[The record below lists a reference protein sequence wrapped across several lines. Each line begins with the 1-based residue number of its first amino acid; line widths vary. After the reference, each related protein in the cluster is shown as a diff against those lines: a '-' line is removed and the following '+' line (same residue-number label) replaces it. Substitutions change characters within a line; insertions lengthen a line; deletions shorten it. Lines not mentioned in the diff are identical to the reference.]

1 MTDDPRKLF
10 AGTENL
16 KMPVSD
22 PPAPVC
28 PQDSTVLTEMPGWTA
43 QWDGPPQ
50 YLGPGTVLAAGDRL
64 SVLGQAGE
72 IETLGEV
79 ESLDPPSHLHNGS
92 SPSGEK

>member
-16 KMPVSD
+16 KMPVYD

-28 PQDSTVLTEMPGWTA
+28 PQDSTVLKEMPGWTA

-50 YLGPGTVLAAGDRL
+50 YLGPALHCSKCTRIYLHW
-64 SVLGQAGE
+64 S
-72 IETLGEV
+72 GEV
-79 ESLDPPSHLHNGS
+79 VEASQSWNDTLY
-92 SPSGEK
+92 